1 MLNIMYKIA
10 NITSISVNSIIL
22 MIYRILLDSF
32 KFQSSNYKKTLLMPF
47 KFKPVFFLS
56 IAIENPLFLQ

>member
-32 KFQSSNYKKTLLMPF
+32 KFQSSNYKKTLLMSF
-47 KFKPVFFLS
+47 KFKPVFFLV
-56 IAIENPLFLQ
+56 